1 MLVYQRVLFW
11 GKPCSYS
18 LEMIEGNG
26 KLAGKCLIILISI
39 YLGGKK
45 KENLATM
52 IYDGNLRHTI
62 CGAVAPPK
70 SLETRRV
77 HDG

>member
-1 MLVYQRVLFW
+1 LKETENLQESALLSLF
-11 GKPCSYS
+11 
-18 LEMIEGNG
+18 
-26 KLAGKCLIILISI
+26 ISI

-45 KENLATM
+45 KKLATM

-70 SLETRRV
+70 FLETHRV
-77 HDG
+77 RDG